1 MPPVW
6 GGIFLYHIIL
16 SIGLLTKICVS
27 SQRFFRYLRH
37 ITNNTNFVFI
47 AVIQYEC
54 NILFKL
60 NLGLNYIVAEQIIAC
75 NLQSV
80 CDIDY
85 GI

>member
-27 SQRFFRYLRH
+27 SQRFFRCLRH